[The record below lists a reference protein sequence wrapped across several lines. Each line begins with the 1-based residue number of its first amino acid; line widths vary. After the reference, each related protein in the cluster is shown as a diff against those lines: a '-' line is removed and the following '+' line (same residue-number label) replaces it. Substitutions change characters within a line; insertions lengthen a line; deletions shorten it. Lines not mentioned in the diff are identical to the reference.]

1 MVRGLREGTAT
12 KAVLIERL
20 QRAVPAAAHLRP
32 STPLPTVLGHA
43 IHHNLVSAKE
53 IEETSLR
60 TETTLPCYLFTY
72 VTNPAHR
79 SKIEEYVKV
88 ASRLYRRG
96 TLILNLLAQSVCGP
110 RLPGATDIRVSVW
123 RPPWRADGAVIGR
136 FREMAR
142 LLEPPDGLSIES
154 NTLKHAFLPERWPS
168 RGARRRAEVVAILDN
183 AVYGPILPRVPP
195 GWSEVMPC
203 TGWDNAINRMMSK
216 FCGNVK
222 VHAMANLVRDV
233 KAYLA
238 VVPLSP
244 DAPRWALIDAVTR
257 PLRPLVVSHDDWDM
271 AMDLRRILMGE
282 SAGSFVDER
291 GRWFVFGYAPD
302 TVSFSQD
309 VLLLHLFLARYGVSD
324 RTYFPVAS
332 RGRKYCYIDA
342 KVAGGLFGKSGSKAG
357 PSDESVSSSVNV
369 GLLLCRPPR
378 TDAGAVQPT
387 KAPTAGFDP
396 PAQEG
401 ELPLVQCPESPATE
415 EGKGP
420 MGASWREPHA

>member
-1 MVRGLREGTAT
+1 
-12 KAVLIERL
+12 
-20 QRAVPAAAHLRP
+20 
-32 STPLPTVLGHA
+32 
-43 IHHNLVSAKE
+43 
-53 IEETSLR
+53 
-60 TETTLPCYLFTY
+60 
-72 VTNPAHR
+72 
-79 SKIEEYVKV
+79 
-88 ASRLYRRG
+88 
-96 TLILNLLAQSVCGP
+96 
-110 RLPGATDIRVSVW
+110 
-123 RPPWRADGAVIGR
+123 
-136 FREMAR
+136 
-142 LLEPPDGLSIES
+142 
-154 NTLKHAFLPERWPS
+154 
-168 RGARRRAEVVAILDN
+168 
-183 AVYGPILPRVPP
+183 
-195 GWSEVMPC
+195 MPC
-203 TGWDNAINRMMSK
+203 TDWDNAINRMMSK

-238 VVPLSP
+238 VVHLSP

-282 SAGSFVDER
+282 AAGSFVDER

-302 TVSFSQD
+302 TVSFSQ
-309 VLLLHLFLARYGVSD
+309 LFSQR
-324 RTYFPVAS
+324 R
-332 RGRKYCYIDA
+332 R
-342 KVAGGLFGKSGSKAG
+342 
-357 PSDESVSSSVNV
+357 PS
-369 GLLLCRPPR
+369 R

>member
-1 MVRGLREGTAT
+1 
-12 KAVLIERL
+12 
-20 QRAVPAAAHLRP
+20 
-32 STPLPTVLGHA
+32 
-43 IHHNLVSAKE
+43 
-53 IEETSLR
+53 
-60 TETTLPCYLFTY
+60 
-72 VTNPAHR
+72 
-79 SKIEEYVKV
+79 
-88 ASRLYRRG
+88 
-96 TLILNLLAQSVCGP
+96 
-110 RLPGATDIRVSVW
+110 
-123 RPPWRADGAVIGR
+123 
-136 FREMAR
+136 
-142 LLEPPDGLSIES
+142 
-154 NTLKHAFLPERWPS
+154 
-168 RGARRRAEVVAILDN
+168 
-183 AVYGPILPRVPP
+183 
-195 GWSEVMPC
+195 MPC

-309 VLLLHLFLARYGVSD
+309 VLLLHLFLARYGVYD